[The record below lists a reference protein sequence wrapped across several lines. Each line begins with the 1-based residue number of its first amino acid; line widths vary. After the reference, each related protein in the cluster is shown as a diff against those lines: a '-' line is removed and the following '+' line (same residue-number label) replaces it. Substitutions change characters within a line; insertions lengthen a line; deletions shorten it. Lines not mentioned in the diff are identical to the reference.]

1 MARRIPQ
8 SIAVQN
14 VVLPL
19 TSGDGV
25 LRVAVA
31 DPVDVVA
38 LDDLRMRAG
47 TLRLEVV
54 VAAESQMRE
63 KIAEVWSQAVT
74 EDALDKFVAELSD
87 DEEAALEAGED
98 AGAVAAVQ
106 QILTASVRAG
116 ASDVHIEP
124 TRDGV
129 RVRVRV
135 DGTLR
140 SLMTLPRSGHSSIV
154 ARTKIVSGLNIV
166 ERRVPQDGRARL
178 RLDGHD
184 RNLRVSTLPTLH
196 GEKIVIRLLADQGEL
211 PSLSDLGMGLDQELI
226 LQDALHLPQG
236 LVLITGPTGSGK
248 STTLYAAIRQ
258 MVNDERNLIT
268 LEDPVEIELPGVAQV
283 QVSEKN
289 GTTFAAGLR
298 AALRQDPDV
307 IMVGEIR
314 DQVTAELAVRAALTG
329 HLVLSTLHTND
340 SASAVVRLVEM
351 GVPNYLVASSL
362 TLSMAQ
368 RLVRKPCTECVVR
381 ATVDADT
388 KRRLGMT
395 DVEAAACVTA
405 PGCRA
410 CGMTGYRGRIG
421 LYEMLPISRGVR
433 AALMAGAGEQ
443 AIAAAAAG
451 EGFRSLQRLGVEAAV
466 AGLDHAGGAAA
477 HAVDRGRSPA
487 GLALPA
493 GRLPRDRGLAGPG
506 VRRDRPRAP
515 AGSLRRP
522 AGMDS
527 LTLPGGHSNA
537 STRQARRS
545 TTGVGLEILMP
556 QFMDVHTSMVGVTPE
571 ALHAAHQADLAIQG
585 EEGVDFQ
592 QAWADPVTGHVF
604 CLSEAPNAEAVRR
617 IHERAGHP
625 ADQVHEI
632 TVTA

>member
-1 MARRIPQ
+1 MARRRLGDTLIGWGVITPQQLAAALEAQGHDGRGVRRRLGRVLIDLSMVNDGAVAAALADMHGLQVVDLETQILDPGVARRIPQ
-8 SIAVQN
+8 SIAMQH

-19 TSGDGV
+19 TTHDGV

-47 TLRLEVV
+47 QLRLEVV
-54 VAAESQMRE
+54 VAPESQLRD
-63 KIAEVWSQAVT
+63 KISEVFSQAVA
-74 EDALDKFVAELSD
+74 EDALEKFVSELTEE
-87 DEEAALEAGED
+87 DEASLEAGED

-124 TRDGV
+124 MREGV

-140 SLMTLPRSGHSSIV
+140 PLMSLPRSGHSSIV

-178 RLDGHD
+178 RLEGRD

-196 GEKIVIRLLADQGEL
+196 GEKIVVRLLSDQTEL
-211 PSLSDLGMGLDQELI
+211 PSLTQLGMGLEQELI
-226 LQDALHLPQG
+226 LQNALHLPQG

-258 MVNDERNLIT
+258 MLDDERNLIT

-283 QVSEKN
+283 QVNEKT
-289 GTTFAAGLR
+289 GMTFSAGLR

-314 DQVTAELAVRAALTG
+314 DKETAELAVRAALTG

-340 SASAVVRLVEM
+340 SASAVIRLVDM

-368 RLVRKPCTECVVR
+368 RLVRRPCAECAVR
-381 ATVDADT
+381 APVDVDT
-388 KRRLGMT
+388 RRRLRMT
-395 DVEAAACVTA
+395 DVEAASCLAAV
-405 PGCRA
+405 GCRA
-410 CGMTGYRGRIG
+410 CGGSGYRGRIG
-421 LYEMLPISRGVR
+421 LYEVLPISRNVR

-443 AIAAAAAG
+443 AITAAASQD
-451 EGFRSLQRLGVEAAV
+451 GFRPLVRLGVEAALS
-466 AGLDHAGGAAA
+466 GLTT
-477 HAVDRGRSPA
+477 
-487 GLALPA
+487 
-493 GRLPRDRGLAGPG
+493 PG
-506 VRRDRPRAP
+506 EL
-515 AGSLRRP
+515 LR
-522 AGMDS
+522 
-527 LTLPGGHSNA
+527 T
-537 STRQARRS
+537 
-545 TTGVGLEILMP
+545 
-556 QFMDVHTSMVGVTPE
+556 
-571 ALHAAHQADLAIQG
+571 LAI
-585 EEGVDFQ
+585 ED
-592 QAWADPVTGHVF
+592 DSPV
-604 CLSEAPNAEAVRR
+604 AAV
-617 IHERAGHP
+617 
-625 ADQVHEI
+625 
-632 TVTA
+632 

>member
-1 MARRIPQ
+1 MTRRRLGDTLVGWGVISPEQLSHALEVQAGDARTVRRRLGRVLMDLGLVNDGAVAAALADMHGLMVVDLDTQIIDPTVARRIPQ

-54 VAAESQMRE
+54 VAPESQMRE
-63 KIAEVWSQAVT
+63 KTAEIWSQAVT
-74 EDALDKFVAELSD
+74 DDALDKFVAELSD
-87 DEEAALEAGED
+87 EEEAALEAGED

-106 QILTASVRAG
+106 QILTAAVRVG

-124 TRDGV
+124 MRDGV

-166 ERRVPQDGRARL
+166 ERRIPQDGRARL

-211 PSLSDLGMGLDQELI
+211 PDLSDLGMGLEQELV
-226 LQDALHLPQG
+226 LQNSLHLPQG

-258 MVNDERNLIT
+258 MVHDERNLIT

-340 SASAVVRLVEM
+340 SASAVIRLVEM
-351 GVPNYLVASSL
+351 GVPSYLVASSL

-368 RLVRKPCTECVVR
+368 RLVRKPCPECVTR
-381 ATVDADT
+381 ATVDVDT

-395 DVEAAACVTA
+395 DVEAESCVTA
-405 PGCRA
+405 VGCRA

-421 LYEMLPISRGVR
+421 LYEMLPITRGVR
-433 AALMAGAGEQ
+433 AALVAGAGEA
-443 AIAAAAAG
+443 AISAAAST
-451 EGFRSLQRLGVEAAV
+451 EGFRPLQRLGVEAAV
-466 AGLDHAGGAAA
+466 AGLTT
-477 HAVDRGRSPA
+477 PA
-487 GLALPA
+487 EL
-493 GRLPRDRGLAGPG
+493 
-506 VRRDRPRAP
+506 
-515 AGSLRRP
+515 LR
-522 AGMDS
+522 
-527 LTLPGGHSNA
+527 TLSI
-537 STRQARRS
+537 
-545 TTGVGLEILMP
+545 E
-556 QFMDVHTSMVGVTPE
+556 DVPE
-571 ALHAAHQADLAIQG
+571 L
-585 EEGVDFQ
+585 V
-592 QAWADPVTGHVF
+592 
-604 CLSEAPNAEAVRR
+604 
-617 IHERAGHP
+617 
-625 ADQVHEI
+625 
-632 TVTA
+632 